1 MRYESFM
8 EQMQSLAFPCL
19 ANRVLVVSI
28 ERFYYEVQRTSDP
41 QTVVSYFQACEYSHG
56 ICLVY

>member
-8 EQMQSLAFPCL
+8 EQLQSLALPCL
-19 ANRVLVVSI
+19 ANRRSVVSI
-28 ERFYYEVQRTSDP
+28 ERVCYEVPRISDP
-41 QTVVSYFQACEYSHG
+41 QIVVSYFQACEYSYG